1 MKTARQRTTVIAAV
15 CFAVSLVANVLLL
28 RRIDQAMP
36 VDPTVEM
43 TLRMPLTEGR
53 KLALIHAMGKVMRSE
68 VDDKN
73 MFLDAEVPESIV
85 RRLRLADYKFAGTFP
100 VAVS

>member
-1 MKTARQRTTVIAAV
+1 VL
-15 CFAVSLVANVLLL
+15 VSAMTGEGLDELL

-68 VDDKN
+68 VDDTN

>member
-1 MKTARQRTTVIAAV
+1 
-15 CFAVSLVANVLLL
+15 
-28 RRIDQAMP
+28 MP
-36 VDPTVEM
+36 VDPTVAVS
-43 TLRMPLTEGR
+43 LRMPLTEGR
-53 KLALIHAMGKVMRSE
+53 KLALIHAMGKVLRSE

-100 VAVS
+100 VPAA